1 MSRVAPRL
9 VALLAAALTAACVDA
24 PTSAVAPNAARVA
37 LVPQFSAREAA
48 IFQNLGAFAVVV
60 DRVRL
65 TIYPLIGGDA
75 RGAVLIDTTIAF
87 PADQQEL
94 RIVIDVPMAA
104 RTQELQVQ
112 IALLE
117 GTTKYF
123 EGLTTLTARVGE
135 TSVPPSPVQMT
146 YVGPGATAA
155 FLSLNY
161 VQPTLA
167 PSSSLQF
174 VVTAYDAGERVVTGL
189 PITWITN
196 DATVASVS
204 ASGLVSST
212 GKLGTAT
219 ITARALNGLLAETA
233 ITVEPVA
240 RLALLQGDKQSAL
253 VGLALPAPFVV
264 QTVSATG
271 QPVAGVS
278 ITFSADSAGGTVGN
292 SIVLTDAYGTAS
304 TTLTVGTVPGV
315 YSFRAQV
322 TGSPNI
328 PPVIV
333 GATALTVAVP

>member
-1 MSRVAPRL
+1 LSRVAPRL

-24 PTSAVAPNAARVA
+24 PTSAVAPNAARLA
-37 LVPQFSAREAA
+37 LTPRFPAREAA
-48 IFQNLGAFAVVV
+48 IFQGLGAFAVVV

-75 RGAVLIDTTIAF
+75 RGTALMDTTIAF

-94 RIVIDVPMAA
+94 RVVIDVPMVE
-104 RTQELQVQ
+104 RTQQLHIQ

-123 EGLTTLTARVGE
+123 EGLTTLTARAGE
-135 TSVPPSPVQMT
+135 TSAPPSPVQMT

-161 VQPTLA
+161 FQPTLA

-174 VVTAYDAGERVVTGL
+174 VITAYDAGERVVTGL
-189 PITWITN
+189 PITWTSS
-196 DATVASVS
+196 DANVLSVS
-204 ASGLVSST
+204 TSGLVSST

-219 ITARALNGLLAETA
+219 ITARALNGLFAETS
-233 ITVEPVA
+233 IDVEPVA

-253 VGLALPAPFVV
+253 VGLVLPAPFAV
-264 QTVSATG
+264 QTVSAAG

-278 ITFSADSAGGTVGN
+278 ITFSADSAGGSVGN
-292 SIVLTDAYGTAS
+292 TTVLTDAYGTAS
-304 TTLTVGTVPGV
+304 TTITLGTVPGA

-322 TGSPNI
+322 TGLPNI
-328 PPVIV
+328 PPVII
-333 GATALTVAVP
+333 GASALTVAVP

>member
-9 VALLAAALTAACVDA
+9 AALLAAALTAACVDA
-24 PTSAVAPNAARVA
+24 PTSAVPPNAARLA
-37 LVPQFSAREAA
+37 LAPTFSAHTAA
-48 IFQNLGAFAVVV
+48 IFQNLAAFAVVV
-60 DRVRL
+60 DRVHL

-75 RGAVLIDTTIAF
+75 RGAPVMDTSIAF

-94 RIVIDVPMAA
+94 RIVVDVPMTA
-104 RTQELQVQ
+104 RTQELHVQ

-123 EGLTTLTARVGE
+123 EGLTTLIARVGE
-135 TSVPPSPVQMT
+135 ATAPPSPVQMT

-155 FLSLNY
+155 LLSLNY
-161 VQPTLA
+161 SQPTLA

-174 VVTAYDAGERVVTGL
+174 VITAYDAGQRVVTGL
-189 PITWITN
+189 PITWTSS

-204 ASGLVSST
+204 TSGLVSST

-219 ITARALNGLLAETA
+219 ISARALNGLLAETS
-233 ITVEPVA
+233 ITVEAVA

-253 VGLALPAPFVV
+253 VGRALPAPFVV
-264 QTVSATG
+264 QAVSAKG
-271 QPVAGVS
+271 QPMAGVS

-292 SIVLTDAYGTAS
+292 ATVLTDALGTAS

-322 TGSPNI
+322 TGFPSI
-328 PPVIV
+328 PSVVV
-333 GATALTVAVP
+333 GATALTAAVP